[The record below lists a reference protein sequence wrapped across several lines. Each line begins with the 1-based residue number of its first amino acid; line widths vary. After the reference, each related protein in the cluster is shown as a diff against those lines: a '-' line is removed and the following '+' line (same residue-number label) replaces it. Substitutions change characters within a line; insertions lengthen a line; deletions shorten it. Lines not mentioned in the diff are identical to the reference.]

1 MADDNENNEYT
12 PDGQFESKTDLV
24 IGIDFG
30 TTFSGVAYAN
40 PTKVN
45 ASKLFTRGDKTTV
58 ASEIVQ
64 VIRAWPGAAQLEKI
78 PSQLSYKNPTTP
90 IWGSKVKTSE
100 DYEPR
105 IAHFKLGLEENVKDH
120 YNSDTQGRRQSGAG
134 KGSPLGGYL
143 TDPNWTHPLLREMK
157 AVDYAADYL
166 TAVCNYVTSETLPRH
181 FGKQFLERQKIS
193 YVITV
198 PAIWSDKAKD
208 LTRQAAQRAG
218 IPRRKL
224 VLITEPEA
232 AALYCATFCKEV
244 DLEPGDRFLVCD
256 AGGGTVVSNP
266 SEIPLTKNRIL
277 YPTRFLHFSLFLSK
291 NAALAQALPVAL
303 YISTWLSKIFSA
315 GNLEAKLPQSS
326 PPKLFL
332 RP

>member
-1 MADDNENNEYT
+1 MADENNEYT
-12 PDGQFESKTDLV
+12 EDRNFESSTDLV

-40 PTKVN
+40 PTKIN
-45 ASKLFTRGDKTTV
+45 ASKLFTRGDRTTV
-58 ASEIVQ
+58 ASEVVH
-64 VIRAWPGAAQLEKI
+64 VIRAWPGAAQLDKI

-90 IWGSKVKTSE
+90 TWGSKVKIA
-100 DYEPR
+100 DEPR

-120 YNSDTQGRRQSGAG
+120 YNSDTLGRRQFGAG

-157 AVDYAADYL
+157 PVDYAADYL
-166 TAVCNYVTSETLPRH
+166 TAVCNYDRSETLPKH
-181 FGKQFLERQKIS
+181 FGKQFLDKQQIS

-208 LTRQAAQRAG
+208 LTRTAAQRAG
-218 IPRRKL
+218 IQRRKL
-224 VLITEPEA
+224 VLISEPEA

-256 AGGGTVVSNP
+256 AGGGTVVSKP
-266 SEIPLTKNRIL
+266 SEIRLTKTRIL
-277 YPTRFLHFSLFLSK
+277 YHIKSLHFSLFPSK
-291 NAALAQALPVAL
+291 NAPLV
-303 YISTWLSKIFSA
+303 
-315 GNLEAKLPQSS
+315 
-326 PPKLFL
+326 
-332 RP
+332 